1 MKRVY
6 FSPELEKDLFVEQEA
21 ILASCS
27 QTNLGEGDWGVQD
40 DFI

>member
-6 FSPELEKDLFVEQEA
+6 FSPELEKDLFVGQEV
-21 ILASCS
+21 LVASNG
-27 QTNLGEGDWGVQD
+27 QRKLGDGDWGVQD